1 MINFFNEWAQGIIIA
16 VIIAAILEMLIPNAN
31 SKKYIKSIIGIYI
44 LYTIVVPVINKIS
57 GKEFSVEIEKYMNV
71 LENNTIEVAS
81 IDNNSNIKEIYVVNL
96 KSDISSKLENKG
108 YKVKDIN
115 IIVKDND
122 NLDIEKIDLQIE
134 KLQEEKN
141 EDKNENKI
149 EVKINEIKID
159 NNDEDSNEKVIKITK
174 KEETE
179 VKEFICDTY
188 NVEKNNIEINKGGEQ
203 DE

>member
-16 VIIAAILEMLIPNAN
+16 VIIAAILEMLIPNDN

-71 LENNTIEVAS
+71 LENNTIEVAN
-81 IDNNSNIKEIYVVNL
+81 IDNNSNIKEIYIVNL

-141 EDKNENKI
+141 EEKNEDKNENKI

-179 VKEFICDTY
+179 VKEFI
-188 NVEKNNIEINKGGEQ
+188 
-203 DE
+203 

>member
-44 LYTIVVPVINKIS
+44 LYTMVVPVINKIS

>member
-81 IDNNSNIKEIYVVNL
+81 IDNNSNIKEIYIVNL